1 MAFSHNISDIPDLDQ
16 RWNSLPGHGASH
28 CVPAATVNLM
38 YYYRGKGFGNAV
50 K

>member
-16 RWNSLPGHGASH
+16 RWNSLPGHGASQ